1 MTPQGLVSCG
11 VRFFLHYERRNTLT
25 LSISIFTESKKAD
38 VEIIEIKGAG
48 HPDTVCDTIAE
59 EISKD
64 YSRYCLDAFGFIL
77 PHMIDKIGVLGG
89 LSNCEFG
96 KGEIVKPIT
105 ILLNG
110 RLSKNLGDLEIPVE
124 QIAMSAIKNVL
135 SRIFLLLNVDK
146 HVVVQNNLHYSRGPG
161 VVLVPDQSNERHDY
175 YTPKAAQGVM
185 HARKDTVC
193 NDTSVVVG
201 YAPELIGEKIAR
213 DLEVMLFSQQFKA
226 SYPFIGTDIK
236 ILLVRT
242 DKNISITCCIPFI
255 CVYTPSL
262 EFYKTQ
268 KEALNKL
275 ISEYLRT
282 NHPALSFEVFLNT
295 RDNYDKPDLYLT
307 VIGSAIESG
316 DEGLVGRGNRSNG
329 VINVTAPMSI
339 EAYSGKNPV
348 HHVAKVYSF
357 IAQKIAREIYAKS
370 GFNTEVYLV
379 SQMGRSIHDPWKIVI
394 KIVGVPDSNLDAAIR
409 EIVALNLRDS
419 EAVTM
424 ALISKM

>member
-1 MTPQGLVSCG
+1 MAL
-11 VRFFLHYERRNTLT
+11 N
-25 LSISIFTESKKAD
+25 ISIFPESKKAD
-38 VEIIEIKGAG
+38 VEIVEIKGAG

-64 YSRYCLDAFGFIL
+64 YSRYCLDTFGFIL

-89 LSNCEFG
+89 LSNCAFG

-110 RLSKNLGDLEIPVE
+110 RLSKNLGDQEIPVE
-124 QIAMSAIKNVL
+124 KIAVTAIKNVL

-146 HVVVQNNLHYSRGPG
+146 HVVIQNNLHYSRGPG
-161 VVLVPDQSNERHDY
+161 VVLVPDQHNERHDY
-175 YTPKAAQGVM
+175 YTPKTPEGVM
-185 HARKDTVC
+185 HARKETVC

-213 DLEVMLFSQQFKA
+213 DLERMLFSREFKA
-226 SYPFIGTDIK
+226 AYPFVGTDIK
-236 ILLVRT
+236 IMLVRT
-242 DKNISITCCIPFI
+242 GKHVSITYCIPFI

-262 EFYKTQ
+262 DFYIAQ
-268 KEALNKL
+268 KEMLNKL
-275 ISEYLRT
+275 IAEYLQT
-282 NHPALSFEVFLNT
+282 SHPDLSFEVFLNT

-307 VIGSAIESG
+307 VVGSAIESG

-339 EAYSGKNPV
+339 EAFSGKNPV

-370 GFNTEVYLV
+370 GFSTEVYLV
-379 SQMGRSIHDPWKIVI
+379 SQMGRSIHDPWKIVV
-394 KIVGVPDSNLDAAIR
+394 KVVGALSAELERDIGD
-409 EIVALNLRDS
+409 IVALNLRDC

-424 ALISKM
+424 ALISKLGSG